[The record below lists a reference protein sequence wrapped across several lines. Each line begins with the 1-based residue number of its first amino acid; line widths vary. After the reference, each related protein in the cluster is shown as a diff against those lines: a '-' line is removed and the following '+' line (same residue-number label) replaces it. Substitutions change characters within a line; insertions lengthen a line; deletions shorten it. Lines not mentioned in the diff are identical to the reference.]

1 MIALS
6 VLGRTVDTVGTND
19 AAANFLCDLASL
31 VYVDPEITENI
42 QKVVYRFRK
51 FWKIIFSPFLT
62 WRIRDL
68 EYIEVEYFMARKIK
82 VC

>member
-42 QKVVYRFRK
+42 QKVVCIPISEVLKDHF
-51 FWKIIFSPFLT
+51 FL
-62 WRIRDL
+62 IS
-68 EYIEVEYFMARKIK
+68 YIKD
-82 VC
+82 